1 MADRKKNYYSD
12 KMWYDENKYRPEVM
26 LHEDGFYR
34 WRYTL
39 DKYHD
44 REMYKKLFRIFA
56 LIAIGG
62 FIFGFL
68 IAKVPPDRLRQNP
81 RSYQTLMLKYQL
93 LYGAAGYVTAFV
105 FFALIIGMVRLM
117 EGGPSAYWYQMN
129 EDILQ
134 IEPSGK
140 GSGVRF
146 LQDMKRVELYP
157 EVNEIRLI
165 SGWGKT
171 PVLVR
176 PEDYELVKDHILA
189 HVPEETGRQPR

>member
-1 MADRKKNYYSD
+1 
-12 KMWYDENKYRPEVM
+12 
-26 LHEDGFYR
+26 
-34 WRYTL
+34 
-39 DKYHD
+39 
-44 REMYKKLFRIFA
+44 
-56 LIAIGG
+56 
-62 FIFGFL
+62 
-68 IAKVPPDRLRQNP
+68 
-81 RSYQTLMLKYQL
+81 MLKYQL
-93 LYGAAGYVTAFV
+93 LYGAAGYVTFLGFFV
-105 FFALIIGMVRLM
+105 LIIGLVRLM
-117 EGGPSAYWYQMN
+117 EGGPSVYWYQMN

-189 HVPEETGRQPR
+189 HVPERPAGSRGDLL